1 VWLLL
6 ATRILTIERIRMSAK
21 AAMPSRGAVAPTIEA
36 PTATGGHFS
45 LAEQAGKWVVIFF
58 YPMAN
63 TPG

>member
-1 VWLLL
+1 MRGPPAGKGSIVVKK
-6 ATRILTIERIRMSAK
+6 S
-21 AAMPSRGAVAPTIEA
+21 AMPSVGDTAPPIDA
-36 PTATGGHFS
+36 ATAGGGHFS

>member
-1 VWLLL
+1 
-6 ATRILTIERIRMSAK
+6 MSAK
-21 AAMPSRGAVAPTIEA
+21 TAMPSRGAVAPAIEA

-45 LAEQAGKWVVIFF
+45 LAEHAGSWVVIFF